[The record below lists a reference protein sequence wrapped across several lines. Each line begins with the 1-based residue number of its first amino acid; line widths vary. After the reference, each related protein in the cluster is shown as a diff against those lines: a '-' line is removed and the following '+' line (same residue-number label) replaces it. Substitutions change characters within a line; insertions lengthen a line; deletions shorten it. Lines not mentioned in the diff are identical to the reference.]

1 MGPDATSRTR
11 GNAVP
16 YAISLIAGLVICLV
30 VAKLGG
36 RREPWDSS
44 LYFVAGIPLMC
55 LVAFVLGYLYPTRAW
70 RWALSMAVGQ
80 SIALLMGGGSLS
92 LWPLAIVAM
101 TIVSL
106 PQLAAAVVGSKVSP
120 RKETS
125 PP

>member
-1 MGPDATSRTR
+1 M
-11 GNAVP
+11 AVKSSKKHRWTLCG
-16 YAISLIAGLVICLV
+16 ASLA
-30 VAKLGG
+30 
-36 RREPWDSS
+36 
-44 LYFVAGIPLMC
+44 
-55 LVAFVLGYLYPTRAW
+55 
-70 RWALSMAVGQ
+70 ALSMAVGQ